1 MSADEC
7 PHGLH
12 PTWCSICL
20 HGISKAQPPA
30 TIEATFRAKFDGQC
44 QPCNLPIVVGQVIH
58 KLSTGA
64 YVHDGC
70 QP

>member
-1 MSADEC
+1 MDDEC
-7 PHGLH
+7 IHGLM
-12 PTWCSICL
+12 PISCSICL

-30 TIEATFRAKFDGQC
+30 TIEATFKARYDGICPDCKQ
-44 QPCNLPIVVGQVIH
+44 NIDAGEVIH

>member
-1 MSADEC
+1 MDHRSGREHPPSPQYALSA
-7 PHGLH
+7 
-12 PTWCSICL
+12 
-20 HGISKAQPPA
+20 
-30 TIEATFRAKFDGQC
+30 RASRQEG
-44 QPCNLPIVVGQVIH
+44 PMLASGGGMGNLPIVVGQVIH